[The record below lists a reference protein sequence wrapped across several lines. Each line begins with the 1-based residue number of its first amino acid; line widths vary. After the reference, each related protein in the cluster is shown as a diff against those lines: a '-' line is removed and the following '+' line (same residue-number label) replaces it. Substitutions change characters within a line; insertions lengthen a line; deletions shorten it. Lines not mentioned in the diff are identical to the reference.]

1 MILSSNEEFNNYLN
15 KYYDRIKDKDFDF
28 SLVDHFPIGD
38 EKFPVICHK
47 KDANGIEHGIF
58 YINKSNLI
66 SRKGCP
72 KCGREATESS
82 NFKDLEYFLKRAHE
96 AHGDKYGYE
105 EAEYNGTNTKLKIN
119 CPFHG
124 EFWQTPNNHYKFG
137 CLECGREA
145 VSKAKRK
152 SFEEFVKDARKVHG
166 NKYNYDQESY
176 DNRTSGHDKCL
187 IHCNTCGRDFWQDP
201 SKHLVGEGCKYC
213 NNSRLENYLLL
224 LLEKNNIKFISQY
237 TKSDTILK
245 IGKGILRIDF
255 YLPDLNIAFECQGQ
269 QHVKAVNI
277 FGGEESFKKQLER
290 DERKFNYC
298 EQSGIK
304 LYYVLDEKEFYWAD
318 ENSYPNFYKDR
329 MIFKSELENFIID
342 LCQPPQLI

>member
-1 MILSSNEEFNNYLN
+1 M
-15 KYYDRIKDKDFDF
+15 
-28 SLVDHFPIGD
+28 
-38 EKFPVICHK
+38 
-47 KDANGIEHGIF
+47 
-58 YINKSNLI
+58 
-66 SRKGCP
+66 
-72 KCGREATESS
+72 
-82 NFKDLEYFLKRAHE
+82 
-96 AHGDKYGYE
+96 
-105 EAEYNGTNTKLKIN
+105 
-119 CPFHG
+119 
-124 EFWQTPNNHYKFG
+124 
-137 CLECGREA
+137 
-145 VSKAKRK
+145 
-152 SFEEFVKDARKVHG
+152 
-166 NKYNYDQESY
+166 
-176 DNRTSGHDKCL
+176 
-187 IHCNTCGRDFWQDP
+187 QDP

-269 QHVKAVNI
+269 QHVRAVNI

-342 LCQPPQLI
+342 LC